1 MCEMLLVTA
10 AEPFRLDAVWDLVE
24 RMERYGVAGFSW
36 GAAWVTSA
44 GRLDAHRST
53 CPFRDDPVATSV
65 GARESTA
72 LLVHLRRPSKLST
85 IGPADT
91 QPFVDPDG
99 RFAFAHNGNFERY
112 LPLRRELVER
122 GRIRGR
128 ADSEVGQRVLEDVW
142 AVASPRDALEGLHE
156 ALGGRA
162 NLMTLGPDGRA
173 AAYAGNE
180 ENPLFRFRL
189 GSLRVVSTA
198 LYSIDRSLFQLAAPG
213 ARDRSVV
220 RVGTT
225 ITVGGA

>member
-1 MCEMLLVTA
+1 MLLVTA
-10 AEPFRLDAVWDLVE
+10 EEPFRLDAVWELVE
-24 RMERYGVAGFSW
+24 GMERYGLAGFSW

-44 GRLDAHRST
+44 GRLDAHRSV
-53 CPFRDDPVATSV
+53 CPFRDDPIRGSI

-91 QPFVDPDG
+91 QPFVDPRG
-99 RFAFAHNGNFERY
+99 RFAFGHNGDFERY
-112 LPLRRELVER
+112 APLRRELLER
-122 GRIRGR
+122 GRIHGR

-142 AVASPRDALEGLHE
+142 EVTGPAGALEGLHE

-162 NLMTLGPDGRA
+162 NLMTLDPSGRGT
-173 AAYAGNE
+173 AYAGNV

-189 GSLRVVSTA
+189 GDRRVVSTA
-198 LYSIDRSLFQLAAPG
+198 LYSIDRSLFRLVARG
-213 ARDRSVV
+213 ARERDVV

-225 ITVGGA
+225 VTLGGA